1 MASGGVTK
9 IDENSFKYSR
19 VIAKSAVGGTT
30 KLPTWVDLT
39 LQPIP
44 QINGVSMATGA
55 TVGFFGPTNKENVA
69 GAERHI
75 LLGVEIER
83 PIFGPKRKKARVDE
97 TAPIPPVRNDGHP
110 SDAAES
116 IIGDIRLSRPQDYF
130 DLQMNKKLFK
140 FMTDA
145 TNLRAASDGVGL
157 GRGEYKDFAQVDVDE
172 VYKMVGVLF
181 ANGLAPKPQL
191 EYWSEPTSKLP
202 LFGSDLF
209 GWPSDCPTAG
219 VMSSLTTCSIQ

>member
-1 MASGGVTK
+1 MG
-9 IDENSFKYSR
+9 E
-19 VIAKSAVGGTT
+19 TT
-30 KLPTWVDLT
+30 KLPTWVDLMP
-39 LQPIP
+39 QPIP
-44 QINGVSMATGA
+44 QIDGVNMATGA
-55 TVGFFGPTNKENVA
+55 TVGFFGPTNKQNVA
-69 GAERHI
+69 GAERHNF
-75 LLGVEIER
+75 LLGEEIER
-83 PIFGPKRKKARVDE
+83 PIFGPKRKKARVGDE
-97 TAPIPPVRNDGHP
+97 TAPTPPVRNDGHP
-110 SDAAES
+110 SDAAKS
-116 IIGDIRLSRPQDYF
+116 IIRDIRLSRPKDYF

-145 TNLRAASDGVGL
+145 TNLQAASDGVGS

-191 EYWSEPTSKLP
+191 EYWGEPTSKLP